1 MTASLSPT
9 RQAALPSTVGISP
22 PRRSQ
27 NRDGRGLGDS
37 LFEDS
42 AEFGLRFRLTLD
54 KHAEQ
59 SRELVE
65 RLSQAIGRDLAGH
78 ILDAL
83 QKDEADIYEQ
93 RQSSTT
99 EDRLQTLDS
108 LARNLLSLADNL
120 VRVGLDV
127 GRDGWA

>member
-1 MTASLSPT
+1 
-9 RQAALPSTVGISP
+9 
-22 PRRSQ
+22 
-27 NRDGRGLGDS
+27 
-37 LFEDS
+37 
-42 AEFGLRFRLTLD
+42 LTLD